1 MTRSEIQAFVESW
14 VRAWAAEDLDA
25 LLACYD
31 EQAEL
36 VSPLLRT
43 MRGIAAIERSHQ
55 DLFLAFSDMVADVHD
70 IVIDVE
76 NQQAVLVLT
85 IHATQKGDFLGF
97 SASHRRT
104 ATPSAFI
111 FRLKDGRIIAERRL
125 YDFGGLLMQL
135 GIIKARIQ

>member
-1 MTRSEIQAFVESW
+1 MTRSEIHAFVESW
-14 VRAWAAEDLDA
+14 VRAWSAQNLEA

-43 MRGIAAIERSHQ
+43 VRGIEAIERSHQ
-55 DLFLAFSDMVADVHD
+55 DLFLAFSEVVADVHD

-76 NQQAVLVLT
+76 NQQAVLVFT
-85 IHATQKGDFLGF
+85 IHATQHGDFLGF
-97 SASHRRT
+97 AASRRRT

-111 FRLKDGRIIAERRL
+111 FRLKNGRIVAERRL
-125 YDFGGLLMQL
+125 YDFGGFLMQL
-135 GIIKARIQ
+135 GIIKPKLQ